1 MSAAATEPR
10 RCGFVAV
17 LGAPNAGKSTL
28 VNRLVG
34 AKVSIVSP
42 RVQTTRNRVSG
53 IAVRGP
59 AQIVF
64 VDTPGIFA
72 APRRRLERAM
82 VDAAWRAL
90 ADADAV
96 LVVVDAARRDI
107 DDDTRAILGALK
119 EKGRRALVALN
130 KIDLIARKDALLAKA
145 KAVDDTGAAD
155 RIFMVSAEKGDGVD
169 DLLAHVASLM
179 PEGPWHYPED
189 QLSDMPQRLL
199 AAEIVREQLF
209 ARLYQELPHAVAVE
223 TESWQEFKNGS
234 VRVAAAIY
242 VERDSQRAI
251 VLGKGGAMI
260 RAIGEAARKELKEIL
275 GRDVHLALRVKT
287 RTDWPESRELFEA
300 WGLEWKA

>member
-1 MSAAATEPR
+1 VTGAAEPR

-53 IAVRGP
+53 IAVSGP

-72 APRRRLERAM
+72 TPRRRLERAM

-96 LVVVDAARRDI
+96 LVVVDAARRGI
-107 DDDTRAILGALK
+107 DDDTRRILGALK
-119 EKGRRALVALN
+119 ERGRRALVALN
-130 KIDLIARKDALLAKA
+130 KIDLVARKDALLAKA
-145 KAVDDTGAAD
+145 KAVDDTGAAE
-155 RIFMVSAEKGDGVD
+155 RVFMISAEKGDGVA
-169 DLLAHVASLM
+169 DLFAHVASLM

-223 TESWQEFKNGS
+223 TESWEEFKNGS
-234 VRVAAAIY
+234 VRVAGAIY

-251 VLGKGGAMI
+251 VLGKGGRTI
-260 RAIGEAARKELKEIL
+260 KAIGEAARKELKEIL
-275 GRDVHLALRVKT
+275 GREVHLALRVKT
-287 RTDWPESRELFEA
+287 RADWPESRELYEA

>member
-1 MSAAATEPR
+1 VTGAAGPR

-28 VNRLVG
+28 VNRLVD

-53 IAVRGP
+53 IAVSGP

-72 APRRRLERAM
+72 TPRRRLERAM

-96 LVVVDAARRDI
+96 LVVVDAARRGI
-107 DDDTRAILGALK
+107 DDDTRRILGALK
-119 EKGRRALVALN
+119 ERGRRALVALN
-130 KIDLIARKDALLAKA
+130 KIDLVARKDALLAKA
-145 KAVDDTGAAD
+145 KAVDDTGAAE
-155 RIFMVSAEKGDGVD
+155 RVFMISAEKGDGVA
-169 DLLAHVASLM
+169 DLFAHVASLM

-223 TESWQEFKNGS
+223 TESWEEFKNGS
-234 VRVAAAIY
+234 VRVAGAIY

-251 VLGKGGAMI
+251 VLGRGGAMI
-260 RAIGEAARKELKEIL
+260 RAIGEAARKELKGIL
-275 GRDVHLALRVKT
+275 GREVHLALRVKT
-287 RTDWPESRELFEA
+287 RADWPESRELYEA

>member
-1 MSAAATEPR
+1 VTGAAEPR

-53 IAVRGP
+53 IAVSGP
-59 AQIVF
+59 TQIVF

-72 APRRRLERAM
+72 TPRRRLERAM

-96 LVVVDAARRDI
+96 LVVVDAARHGI
-107 DDDTRAILGALK
+107 DEDTRRILGALK
-119 EKGRRALVALN
+119 QRGRRALVALN
-130 KIDLIARKDALLAKA
+130 KIDLVARKDALLAKA
-145 KAVDDTGAAD
+145 RAVDDTGAAE
-155 RIFMVSAEKGDGVD
+155 RVFMISAEKGDGVG
-169 DLLAHVASLM
+169 DLFAHVASLM
-179 PEGPWHYPED
+179 PEGPWHYPAD

-209 ARLYQELPHAVAVE
+209 TRLYQELPHAVAVE
-223 TESWQEFKNGS
+223 TESWEEFKNGS
-234 VRVAAAIY
+234 VRVAGTIY

-251 VLGKGGAMI
+251 VLGKGGRTI
-260 RAIGEAARKELKEIL
+260 KAIGEAARKELGEIL

-287 RTDWPESRELFEA
+287 RADWPESRELYEA

>member
-1 MSAAATEPR
+1 MTGAAEPR

-53 IAVRGP
+53 IAVSGP
-59 AQIVF
+59 TQIVF

-72 APRRRLERAM
+72 TPRRRLERAM

-96 LVVVDAARRDI
+96 LVVVDAARHGI
-107 DDDTRAILGALK
+107 DEDTRRILGALK
-119 EKGRRALVALN
+119 QRGRRALVALN
-130 KIDLIARKDALLAKA
+130 KIDLVARKDALLAKA
-145 KAVDDTGAAD
+145 RAVDDTGAAE
-155 RIFMVSAEKGDGVD
+155 RVFMISAEKGDGVG
-169 DLLAHVASLM
+169 DLFAHVASLM
-179 PEGPWHYPED
+179 PEGPWHYPAD

-209 ARLYQELPHAVAVE
+209 TRLYQELPHAVAVE
-223 TESWQEFKNGS
+223 TESWEEFKNGS
-234 VRVAAAIY
+234 VRVAGTIY

-251 VLGKGGAMI
+251 VLGKGGRTI
-260 RAIGEAARKELKEIL
+260 KAIGEAARKELGEIL

-287 RTDWPESRELFEA
+287 RADWPESRELYEA

>member
-1 MSAAATEPR
+1 MTGAAGPR

-28 VNRLVG
+28 VNRLVD

-53 IAVRGP
+53 IAVSGP

-72 APRRRLERAM
+72 TPRRRLERAM

-96 LVVVDAARRDI
+96 LVVVDAARRGI
-107 DDDTRAILGALK
+107 DDDTRRILGALK
-119 EKGRRALVALN
+119 ERGRRALVALN
-130 KIDLIARKDALLAKA
+130 KIDLVARKDALLAKA
-145 KAVDDTGAAD
+145 KAVDDTGAAE
-155 RIFMVSAEKGDGVD
+155 RVFMISAEKGDGVA
-169 DLLAHVASLM
+169 DLFAHVASLM

-223 TESWQEFKNGS
+223 TESWEEFKNGS
-234 VRVAAAIY
+234 VRVAGAIY

-251 VLGKGGAMI
+251 VLGRGGAMI
-260 RAIGEAARKELKEIL
+260 RAIGEAARKELKGIL
-275 GRDVHLALRVKT
+275 GREVHLALRVKT
-287 RTDWPESRELFEA
+287 RADWPESRELYEA